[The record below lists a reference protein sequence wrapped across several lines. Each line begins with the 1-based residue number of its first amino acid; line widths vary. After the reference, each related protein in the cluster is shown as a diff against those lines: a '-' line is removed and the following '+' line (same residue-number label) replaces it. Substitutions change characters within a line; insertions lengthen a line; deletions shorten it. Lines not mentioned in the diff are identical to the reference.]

1 MDPPQIYMSSALY
14 SSNCCCYC
22 WSIKAFW
29 QCGHNCFIFDL
40 TRFKYFPSSTWVDS
54 CVVQQSTES
63 SICSL
68 CSDYWLLPNSKL
80 ENTSS
85 FRLFFIYRN
94 FSQGSPSL
102 SCLSV
107 GWMLQMGD
115 VVIMPYPITEAP
127 PPQSKIHI
135 IIIIL
140 NSIVT
145 IFIVG
150 HLLGGWPT
158 MASDFLILFKSTNSN
173 GTTAITVPCNDGNS
187 CIKWESIITIKLS
200 KERGERIY
208 SPLVD
213 TQCNYTQCNCHLLDK
228 HQQLVRSYLQLHCQ
242 HRFLTTI
249 KLMIKLDWCFEFSS
263 HYLEFEVVSLVWWSV
278 RDYIDFEI
286 KFVLRQ
292 IYLRMVQS

>member
-1 MDPPQIYMSSALY
+1 MWTQLFHFSSQSHQIFSKFNLSWQLCCTTVHRKFYLLPLLRLLAPPKLKI
-14 SSNCCCYC
+14 
-22 WSIKAFW
+22 
-29 QCGHNCFIFDL
+29 G
-40 TRFKYFPSSTWVDS
+40 KYFIVS
-54 CVVQQSTES
+54 CFLHIKE
-63 SICSL
+63 
-68 CSDYWLLPNSKL
+68 
-80 ENTSS
+80 
-85 FRLFFIYRN
+85 FFSRV
-94 FSQGSPSL
+94 PLSL

-140 NSIVT
+140 NSMVT

-173 GTTAITVPCNDGNS
+173 GTSAITAPCNDGNS

-200 KERGERIY
+200 KERGKRIY

-213 TQCNYTQCNCHLLDK
+213 THCNCT
-228 HQQLVRSYLQLHCQ
+228 LQLPPLGQ
-242 HRFLTTI
+242 TPATSLI
-249 KLMIKLDWCFEFSS
+249 LSS
-263 HYLEFEVVSLVWWSV
+263 VALATSLFDDDQV
-278 RDYIDFEI
+278 
-286 KFVLRQ
+286 
-292 IYLRMVQS
+292 